1 METLSFTFGVLSVV
15 AVIILTVIV
24 MGIVKVLKQ
33 QNQIQSIEDHMRHA
47 ENRLDKNFQ
56 DMHRLVDDLHK
67 QTGQKIDQLHS
78 YVDSRIDKCE
88 AKKQLIKD

>member
-33 QNQIQSIEDHMRHA
+33 QNQIQSIEDRMHHA

-56 DMHRLVDDLHK
+56 DTHRLVDDLHK
-67 QTGQKIDQLHS
+67 QTGQRIDQLHS

-88 AKKQLIKD
+88 AKKQLNKE

>member
-15 AVIILTVIV
+15 AVIMLTVIV

-33 QNQIQSIEDHMRHA
+33 QNQIQSIKDHIHHA
-47 ENRLDKNFQ
+47 ENRLDKNFH
-56 DMHRLVDDLHK
+56 DTHRLVNDLHK
-67 QTGQKIDQLHS
+67 QTGQRIDQLNS

>member
-1 METLSFTFGVLSVV
+1 M
-15 AVIILTVIV
+15 
-24 MGIVKVLKQ
+24 
-33 QNQIQSIEDHMRHA
+33 HHA

-56 DMHRLVDDLHK
+56 DTHRLVDDLHK
-67 QTGQKIDQLHS
+67 QTGQRIDQLHS

>member
-33 QNQIQSIEDHMRHA
+33 QNRIQSIEDHMHHA

-56 DMHRLVDDLHK
+56 DTHRLVDDLHK
-67 QTGQKIDQLHS
+67 QTGQRIDQLHS